1 MPEKDIT
8 EKILED
14 YNDVFADL
22 VNVLLFNGER
32 LVQPEELED
41 IQVHSQYKA
50 DDDKIHE
57 LERDVMK
64 KWRRGNVEFGFFG
77 VENQTRVEKWMPFRV
92 IGYDGATC
100 RSQLLE
106 DKEKISPVVTFVL
119 YFGTEYRWYGKKN
132 IKALLDIPKELEP
145 YVNDYRIH
153 VVNVAWLT
161 DEQIELFQSDFK
173 VVARF
178 FSNKRKK
185 INDIQDETVIKHVD
199 EVLKLLSVMTGDRRY
214 EAYPRGKE
222 KGEAHKMC
230 EVLDWYIGQGIEQG
244 TERAEDRVTELGRIL
259 LAENRK
265 EDALKALVN
274 EEYRYSL
281 YAELGI

>member
-1 MPEKDIT
+1 M
-8 EKILED
+8 
-14 YNDVFADL
+14 
-22 VNVLLFNGER
+22 
-32 LVQPEELED
+32 
-41 IQVHSQYKA
+41 
-50 DDDKIHE
+50 
-57 LERDVMK
+57 
-64 KWRRGNVEFGFFG
+64 
-77 VENQTRVEKWMPFRV
+77 
-92 IGYDGATC
+92 
-100 RSQLLE
+100 
-106 DKEKISPVVTFVL
+106 TFVL

-153 VVNVAWLT
+153 VVNVAWLS

-178 FSNKRKK
+178 FSNKRKR
-185 INDIQDETVIKHVD
+185 INSIQDETVIRHVD
-199 EVLKLLSVMTGDRRY
+199 EVLKLLSVMTGDHRY
-214 EAYPRGKE
+214 EAYPHENAKDEVHR
-222 KGEAHKMC
+222 MC
-230 EVLDWYIGQGIEQG
+230 EVLDWYIEQG
-244 TERAEDRVTELGRIL
+244 TERAEDRVTALGKIL